1 MKVADR
7 EVGDN
12 KKTGG
17 VQMNNTQNNKI
28 TQVTDD
34 TLIVGVD
41 IGNESHWARG
51 ILARGYEVSKKPFNF
66 SNTEEGFEGFVT
78 WTYGLAIDNNLKKII
93 IACEPTGHYW
103 FNLYDYLKKYDIKL
117 VLVAPQ
123 HVKHSKEM
131 DDNTQRKDDRKDPIV
146 IAKLIPEGRYMEP
159 YIPEGIY
166 AELRAAFNR
175 RCDLSEALTRNS
187 NRMTRWFDVYFP
199 EYGTVYKD
207 PGALSGLMVLKRA
220 PLPADILDL
229 GVKGICKIWRE
240 AKLRA
245 AGESRAQKLV
255 NAAARSVGLKG
266 GSAVQ
271 QELWQLM
278 EEHELLVKQYSDI
291 MLLIEVLLKQIPGA
305 DRLLKVPGAGIVTVA
320 GFLSEVGDISR
331 FTDPKQIQK
340 LAGLAVVEN
349 SSGKRKGLPGISR
362 RGRSRLRW
370 VLYLAAMSMVK
381 NNKEMKA
388 YHLHYT
394 TRKKNPLKKMQSLM
408 AIAGKIARIFYG
420 ILKNGTDYDPAII
433 MRDLNKEKV
442 AA

>member
-1 MKVADR
+1 
-7 EVGDN
+7 
-12 KKTGG
+12 
-17 VQMNNTQNNKI
+17 MNNTQNKKI

-41 IGNESHWARG
+41 IGSESHWARA
-51 ILARGYEVSKKPFNF
+51 ILARGYEVSKKPFHF
-66 SNTEEGFEGFVT
+66 DNTEEGFERFVT
-78 WTYGLAIDNNLKKII
+78 WAYGLEAENKLKKIV

-103 FNLYDYLKKYDIKL
+103 FNLYDFLKKYDVKL

-146 IAKLIPEGRYMEP
+146 IAKLVPEGRYMEP

-199 EYGTVYKD
+199 EYRTVFKGSD
-207 PGALSGLMVLKRA
+207 ALSGYMVLKRA
-220 PLPADILDL
+220 PLPADILEL
-229 GVKGICKIWRE
+229 GVKGICQIWRE
-240 AKLRA
+240 AKLRG
-245 AGESRAQKLV
+245 AGEKRAQKLV
-255 NAAARSVGLKG
+255 DAATQSIGLRG
-266 GSAVQ
+266 GPAVR
-271 QELWQLM
+271 QELWQLI
-278 EEHELLVKQYSDI
+278 EERELLDKQHSDI
-291 MLLIEVLLKQIPGA
+291 MALIEEILKQIPGA
-305 DRLLKVPGAGIVTVA
+305 DRLLSVPGAGVVTVA
-320 GFLSEVGDISR
+320 GFLSEVGDINR
-331 FTDPKQIQK
+331 FSDPKQIQK

-381 NNKEMKA
+381 HNKEMKT
-388 YHLHYT
+388 YHRYYT
-394 TRKKNPLKKMQSLM
+394 TRKKNPLKKIQSLM
-408 AIAGKIARIFYG
+408 AIAGRIARIFYG
-420 ILKNGTDYDPAII
+420 ILKNGTDYDPMIV
-433 MRDLNKEKV
+433 MRDFNKEK
-442 AA
+442 AIA

>member
-1 MKVADR
+1 
-7 EVGDN
+7 
-12 KKTGG
+12 
-17 VQMNNTQNNKI
+17 MNNTQNKKI

-41 IGNESHWARG
+41 IGSESHWARA
-51 ILARGYEVSKKPFNF
+51 ILARGYEVSKKPFHF
-66 SNTEEGFEGFVT
+66 DNTEEGFERFVT
-78 WTYGLAIDNNLKKII
+78 WAYGLEAENKLKKIV

-103 FNLYDYLKKYDIKL
+103 FNLYDFLKKYDVKL

-146 IAKLIPEGRYMEP
+146 IAKLVPEGRYMEP

-199 EYGTVYKD
+199 EYRTVFKGSD
-207 PGALSGLMVLKRA
+207 ALSGYMVLKRA
-220 PLPADILDL
+220 PLPADVLEL
-229 GVKGICKIWRE
+229 GVKGICQIWRE
-240 AKLRA
+240 AKLRG
-245 AGESRAQKLV
+245 AGEKRAQKLV
-255 NAAARSVGLKG
+255 DAATQSIGLKG
-266 GSAVQ
+266 GPAVR
-271 QELWQLM
+271 QELWQLI
-278 EEHELLVKQYSDI
+278 EERELLDKQHSDI
-291 MLLIEVLLKQIPGA
+291 MALIEEILKQIPGA
-305 DRLLKVPGAGIVTVA
+305 DRLLSVPGAGVVTVA
-320 GFLSEVGDISR
+320 GFLSEVGDINR
-331 FTDPKQIQK
+331 FSDPKQIQK

-381 NNKEMKA
+381 HNKEMKT
-388 YHLHYT
+388 YHRYYT
-394 TRKKNPLKKMQSLM
+394 TRKKNPLKKIQSLM
-408 AIAGKIARIFYG
+408 AIAGRIARIFYG
-420 ILKNGTDYDPAII
+420 ILKNGTDYDPMIV
-433 MRDLNKEKV
+433 MRDFNKEK
-442 AA
+442 ATA

>member
-1 MKVADR
+1 
-7 EVGDN
+7 
-12 KKTGG
+12 
-17 VQMNNTQNNKI
+17 MNNTQNKKI

-41 IGNESHWARG
+41 IGSESHWARA
-51 ILARGYEVSKKPFNF
+51 ILARGYEVSKKPFHF
-66 SNTEEGFEGFVT
+66 DNTEEGFERFVT
-78 WTYGLAIDNNLKKII
+78 WAYGLEAENKLKKIV

-103 FNLYDYLKKYDIKL
+103 FNLYDFLKKYDVKL

-146 IAKLIPEGRYMEP
+146 IAKLVPEGRYMEP

-199 EYGTVYKD
+199 EYRTVFKGSD
-207 PGALSGLMVLKRA
+207 ALSGYMVLKRA
-220 PLPADILDL
+220 PLPADILEL
-229 GVKGICKIWRE
+229 GVKGICQIWRE
-240 AKLRA
+240 AKLRG
-245 AGESRAQKLV
+245 AGEKRAQKLV
-255 NAAARSVGLKG
+255 DAATQSIGLKG
-266 GSAVQ
+266 GTAVR
-271 QELWQLM
+271 QELWQLI
-278 EEHELLVKQYSDI
+278 EERELLDKQHSDI
-291 MLLIEVLLKQIPGA
+291 MALIEEILKQIPGA
-305 DRLLKVPGAGIVTVA
+305 DRLLSVPGAGVVTVA
-320 GFLSEVGDISR
+320 GFLSEVGDINR
-331 FTDPKQIQK
+331 FSDPKQIQK

-381 NNKEMKA
+381 NNKEMKT
-388 YHLHYT
+388 YHRYYT
-394 TRKKNPLKKMQSLM
+394 TRKKNPLKKIQSLM
-408 AIAGKIARIFYG
+408 AIAGRIARIFYG
-420 ILKNGTDYDPAII
+420 ILKNGTDYDPMIV
-433 MRDLNKEKV
+433 MRDFNKEK
-442 AA
+442 ATA

>member
-1 MKVADR
+1 
-7 EVGDN
+7 
-12 KKTGG
+12 
-17 VQMNNTQNNKI
+17 MNNTQNKKI

-41 IGNESHWARG
+41 IGSESHWARA
-51 ILARGYEVSKKPFNF
+51 ILARGYEVSKKPFHF
-66 SNTEEGFEGFVT
+66 DNTEEGFERFVT
-78 WTYGLAIDNNLKKII
+78 WAYGLEAENKLKKIV

-103 FNLYDYLKKYDIKL
+103 FNLYDFLKKYDVKL

-146 IAKLIPEGRYMEP
+146 IAKLVPEGRYMEP

-199 EYGTVYKD
+199 EYRTVFKGSD
-207 PGALSGLMVLKRA
+207 ALSGYMVLKRA
-220 PLPADILDL
+220 PLPADVLEL
-229 GVKGICKIWRE
+229 GVKGICQIWRE
-240 AKLRA
+240 AKLRG
-245 AGESRAQKLV
+245 AGEKRAQKLV
-255 NAAARSVGLKG
+255 DAATQSIGLRG
-266 GSAVQ
+266 GPAVR
-271 QELWQLM
+271 QELWQLI
-278 EEHELLVKQYSDI
+278 EERELLDKQHSDI
-291 MLLIEVLLKQIPGA
+291 MALIEEILKQIPGA
-305 DRLLKVPGAGIVTVA
+305 DRLLSVPGAGIVTVA

-331 FTDPKQIQK
+331 FSDPKQIQK

-381 NNKEMKA
+381 NNKEMKT
-388 YHLHYT
+388 YHRYYT
-394 TRKKNPLKKMQSLM
+394 TRKKNPLKKIQSLM
-408 AIAGKIARIFYG
+408 AIAGRIARIFYG
-420 ILKNGTDYDPAII
+420 ILKNGTDYDPMIV
-433 MRDLNKEKV
+433 MRDFNKEK
-442 AA
+442 AIA

>member
-1 MKVADR
+1 
-7 EVGDN
+7 
-12 KKTGG
+12 
-17 VQMNNTQNNKI
+17 MNNTQNKKI

-41 IGNESHWARG
+41 IGSESHWARA
-51 ILARGYEVSKKPFNF
+51 ILARGYEVSKKPFHF
-66 SNTEEGFEGFVT
+66 DNTEEGFERFVT
-78 WTYGLAIDNNLKKII
+78 WAYGLEAENKLKKIV

-103 FNLYDYLKKYDIKL
+103 FNLYDFLKKYDVKL

-146 IAKLIPEGRYMEP
+146 IAKLVPEGRYMEP

-199 EYGTVYKD
+199 EYRTVFKGSD
-207 PGALSGLMVLKRA
+207 ALSGYMVLKRA
-220 PLPADILDL
+220 PLPADVLEL
-229 GVKGICKIWRE
+229 GVKGICQIWRE
-240 AKLRA
+240 AKLRG
-245 AGESRAQKLV
+245 AGEKRAQKLV
-255 NAAARSVGLKG
+255 DAATQSIGLKG
-266 GSAVQ
+266 GPAVR
-271 QELWQLM
+271 QELWQLI
-278 EEHELLVKQYSDI
+278 EERELLDKQYSDI
-291 MLLIEVLLKQIPGA
+291 MALIEEILKQIPGA
-305 DRLLKVPGAGIVTVA
+305 DRLLSVPGAGVVTVA
-320 GFLSEVGDISR
+320 GFLSEVGDINR
-331 FTDPKQIQK
+331 FSDPKQIQK

-381 NNKEMKA
+381 NNKEMKT
-388 YHLHYT
+388 YHRYYT
-394 TRKKNPLKKMQSLM
+394 TRKKNPLKKIQSLM
-408 AIAGKIARIFYG
+408 AIAGRIARIFYG
-420 ILKNGTDYDPAII
+420 ILKNGTDYDPMIV
-433 MRDLNKEKV
+433 MRDFNKEK
-442 AA
+442 ATA

>member
-1 MKVADR
+1 
-7 EVGDN
+7 
-12 KKTGG
+12 
-17 VQMNNTQNNKI
+17 MNNTQNKKI

-41 IGNESHWARG
+41 IGSESHWARA
-51 ILARGYEVSKKPFNF
+51 ILARGYEVSKKPFHF
-66 SNTEEGFEGFVT
+66 DNTEEGFERFVT
-78 WTYGLAIDNNLKKII
+78 WANGLEAENKLKKIV

-103 FNLYDYLKKYDIKL
+103 FNLYDFLKKYDVKL

-146 IAKLIPEGRYMEP
+146 IAKLVPEGRYMEP

-199 EYGTVYKD
+199 EYRTVFKGSD
-207 PGALSGLMVLKRA
+207 ALSGYMVLKRA
-220 PLPADILDL
+220 PLPADILEL
-229 GVKGICKIWRE
+229 GVKGICQIWRE
-240 AKLRA
+240 AKLRG
-245 AGESRAQKLV
+245 AGEKRAQKLV
-255 NAAARSVGLKG
+255 DAATQSIGLKG
-266 GSAVQ
+266 GPAVR
-271 QELWQLM
+271 QELWQLI
-278 EEHELLVKQYSDI
+278 EERELLDKQHSDI
-291 MLLIEVLLKQIPGA
+291 MALIDEILKQIPGA
-305 DRLLKVPGAGIVTVA
+305 DRLLSVPGAGVVTVA
-320 GFLSEVGDISR
+320 GFLSEVGDINR
-331 FTDPKQIQK
+331 FSDPKQIQK

-381 NNKEMKA
+381 NNKEMKT
-388 YHLHYT
+388 YHRYYT
-394 TRKKNPLKKMQSLM
+394 TRKKNPLKKIQSLM
-408 AIAGKIARIFYG
+408 AIAGRIARIFYG
-420 ILKNGTDYDPAII
+420 ILKNGTDYDPMIV
-433 MRDLNKEKV
+433 MRDFNKEK
-442 AA
+442 AIA

>member
-1 MKVADR
+1 
-7 EVGDN
+7 
-12 KKTGG
+12 
-17 VQMNNTQNNKI
+17 MNNTQNKKI

-41 IGNESHWARG
+41 IGSESHWARA
-51 ILARGYEVSKKPFNF
+51 ILARGYEVSKKPFHF
-66 SNTEEGFEGFVT
+66 DNTEEGFERFVT
-78 WTYGLAIDNNLKKII
+78 WAYGLEAENKLKKIV

-103 FNLYDYLKKYDIKL
+103 FNLYDFLKKYDVKL

-146 IAKLIPEGRYMEP
+146 IAKLVPEGRYMEP

-199 EYGTVYKD
+199 EYRTVFKGSD
-207 PGALSGLMVLKRA
+207 ALSGYMVLKRA
-220 PLPADILDL
+220 PLPADVLEL
-229 GVKGICKIWRE
+229 GVKGICQIWRE
-240 AKLRA
+240 AKLRG
-245 AGESRAQKLV
+245 AGEKRAQKLV
-255 NAAARSVGLKG
+255 DAATQSIGLKG
-266 GSAVQ
+266 GTAVR
-271 QELWQLM
+271 QELWQLI
-278 EEHELLVKQYSDI
+278 EERELLDKQHSDI
-291 MLLIEVLLKQIPGA
+291 MALIEEILKQIPGA
-305 DRLLKVPGAGIVTVA
+305 DRLLSVPGAGVVTVA
-320 GFLSEVGDISR
+320 GFLSEVGDINR
-331 FTDPKQIQK
+331 FSDPKQIQK

-381 NNKEMKA
+381 HNKEMKT
-388 YHLHYT
+388 YHRYYT
-394 TRKKNPLKKMQSLM
+394 TRKKNPLKKIQSLM
-408 AIAGKIARIFYG
+408 AIAGRIARIFYG
-420 ILKNGTDYDPAII
+420 ILKNGTDYDPMIV
-433 MRDLNKEKV
+433 MRDFNKEK
-442 AA
+442 ATA

>member
-1 MKVADR
+1 
-7 EVGDN
+7 
-12 KKTGG
+12 
-17 VQMNNTQNNKI
+17 MNNTQNKKI

-41 IGNESHWARG
+41 IGSESHWARA
-51 ILARGYEVSKKPFNF
+51 ILARGYEVSKKPFQF
-66 SNTEEGFEGFVT
+66 DNTEEGFERFVT
-78 WTYGLAIDNNLKKII
+78 WAYGLEAENKLKKIV

-103 FNLYDYLKKYDIKL
+103 FNLYDFLKKYDVKL

-146 IAKLIPEGRYMEP
+146 IAKLVPEGRYMEP

-199 EYGTVYKD
+199 EYRTVFKGSD
-207 PGALSGLMVLKRA
+207 ALSGYMVLKRA
-220 PLPADILDL
+220 PLPADVLEL
-229 GVKGICKIWRE
+229 GVKGICQIWRE
-240 AKLRA
+240 AKLRG
-245 AGESRAQKLV
+245 AGEKRAQKLV
-255 NAAARSVGLKG
+255 DAATQSIGLRG
-266 GSAVQ
+266 GPAVR
-271 QELWQLM
+271 QELWQLI
-278 EEHELLVKQYSDI
+278 EERELLDKQHSDI
-291 MLLIEVLLKQIPGA
+291 MALIEEILKQIPGA
-305 DRLLKVPGAGIVTVA
+305 DRLLSVPGAGVVTVA
-320 GFLSEVGDISR
+320 GFLSEVGDINR
-331 FTDPKQIQK
+331 FSDPKQIQK

-381 NNKEMKA
+381 HNKEMKT
-388 YHLHYT
+388 YHRYYT
-394 TRKKNPLKKMQSLM
+394 TRKKNPLKKIQSLM
-408 AIAGKIARIFYG
+408 AIAGRIARIFYG
-420 ILKNGTDYDPAII
+420 ILKNGTDYDPMIV
-433 MRDLNKEKV
+433 MRDFNKEK
-442 AA
+442 ATA

>member
-1 MKVADR
+1 
-7 EVGDN
+7 
-12 KKTGG
+12 
-17 VQMNNTQNNKI
+17 MNNTQSKKI

-41 IGNESHWARG
+41 IGSESHWARA
-51 ILARGYEVSKKPFNF
+51 ILARGYEVSKKPFHF
-66 SNTEEGFEGFVT
+66 DNTEEGFERFVT
-78 WTYGLAIDNNLKKII
+78 WAYGLEAENKLKKIV

-103 FNLYDYLKKYDIKL
+103 FNLYDFLKKYDVKL

-146 IAKLIPEGRYMEP
+146 IAKLVPEGRYMEP

-199 EYGTVYKD
+199 EYRTVFKGSD
-207 PGALSGLMVLKRA
+207 ALSGYMVLKRA
-220 PLPADILDL
+220 PLPADVLEL
-229 GVKGICKIWRE
+229 GVKGICQIWRE
-240 AKLRA
+240 AKLRG
-245 AGESRAQKLV
+245 AGEKRAQKLV
-255 NAAARSVGLKG
+255 DAATQSIGLKG
-266 GSAVQ
+266 GPAVR
-271 QELWQLM
+271 QELWQLI
-278 EEHELLVKQYSDI
+278 EERELLDKQHSDI
-291 MLLIEVLLKQIPGA
+291 MALIEEILKQIPGA
-305 DRLLKVPGAGIVTVA
+305 DRLLSVPGAGVVTVA
-320 GFLSEVGDISR
+320 GFLSEVGDINR
-331 FTDPKQIQK
+331 FSDPKQIQK

-381 NNKEMKA
+381 NNKEMKT
-388 YHLHYT
+388 YHRYYT
-394 TRKKNPLKKMQSLM
+394 TRKKNPLKKIQSLM
-408 AIAGKIARIFYG
+408 AIAGRIARIFYG
-420 ILKNGTDYDPAII
+420 ILKNGTDYDPMIV
-433 MRDLNKEKV
+433 MRDFNKEK
-442 AA
+442 ATA

>member
-1 MKVADR
+1 
-7 EVGDN
+7 
-12 KKTGG
+12 
-17 VQMNNTQNNKI
+17 MNNTQNRKI

-41 IGNESHWARG
+41 IGSESHWARA
-51 ILARGYEVSKKPFNF
+51 ILARGYEVSKKPFHF
-66 SNTEEGFEGFVT
+66 DNTEEGFERFVT
-78 WTYGLAIDNNLKKII
+78 WAYGLEAENKLKKIV

-103 FNLYDYLKKYDIKL
+103 FNLYDFLKKYDVKL

-146 IAKLIPEGRYMEP
+146 IAKLVPEGRYMEP

-199 EYGTVYKD
+199 EYRTVFKGSD
-207 PGALSGLMVLKRA
+207 ALSGYMVLKRA
-220 PLPADILDL
+220 PLPADVLEL
-229 GVKGICKIWRE
+229 GVKGICQIWRE
-240 AKLRA
+240 AKLRG
-245 AGESRAQKLV
+245 AGEKRAQKLV
-255 NAAARSVGLKG
+255 DAATQSIGLRG
-266 GSAVQ
+266 GPAVR
-271 QELWQLM
+271 QELWQLI
-278 EEHELLVKQYSDI
+278 EERELLDKQHSDI
-291 MLLIEVLLKQIPGA
+291 MALIEEILKQIPGA
-305 DRLLKVPGAGIVTVA
+305 DRLLSVPGAGVVTVA
-320 GFLSEVGDISR
+320 GFLSEVGDINR
-331 FTDPKQIQK
+331 FSDPKQIQK

-381 NNKEMKA
+381 HNKEMKT
-388 YHLHYT
+388 YHRYYT
-394 TRKKNPLKKMQSLM
+394 TRKKNPLKKIQSLM
-408 AIAGKIARIFYG
+408 AIAGRIARIFYG
-420 ILKNGTDYDPAII
+420 ILKNGTDYDPMIV
-433 MRDLNKEKV
+433 MRDFNKEK
-442 AA
+442 ATA